1 MERDEIIYLDNNATA
16 PLDPAVIDEMLPRSS
31 ATQSTRSHRLDIFL
45 MRWQVKKMEDLSASI
60 ACRVTILIAAMLLP
74 MFLTSCGKKTQ
85 DGEEKIV
92 QESEDDFLDNDA
104 KPDERKYLVAAKPF
118 FVAVANQQYA
128 EAYALLSSHA
138 KARMSLNQFTPAE
151 QRADFQQNEANPL
164 TNVTAEQFAELMRY
178 VEAARGTP
186 RAPKMLNVFS
196 TDPDVLNRRSKEQ
209 FGAMDSMFA
218 IGAMPDSIPA
228 EIRRASLRGEIHAE
242 LSPEEL
248 EKVAQAQ
255 GISVEELKKEEGF
268 DPYLNLKVV
277 LVEEDG
283 ELKVGYFEFLPP
295 SMMD

>member
-1 MERDEIIYLDNNATA
+1 
-16 PLDPAVIDEMLPRSS
+16 
-31 ATQSTRSHRLDIFL
+31 
-45 MRWQVKKMEDLSASI
+45 MRCVTVKKMEARSGST
-60 ACRVTILIAAMLLP
+60 ACRVTILIAAILLP
-74 MFLTSCGKKTQ
+74 MLLAGCGKKNQ
-85 DGEEKIV
+85 HAEKETA
-92 QESEDDFLDNDA
+92 QQSENDFLDKDA
-104 KPDERKYLVAAKPF
+104 KPDERQYLVATKLF
-118 FVAVANQQYA
+118 FVAIANQQYP

-138 KARMSLNQFTPAE
+138 RARMSLNQFTPAE
-151 QRADFQQNEANPL
+151 ERADFQRNESNPMI
-164 TNVTAEQFAELMRY
+164 NVTAEQFAELMKY

-186 RAPKMLNVFS
+186 RAPKMLHVFS

-228 EIRRASLRGEIHAE
+228 DIRRASLRGQIHTD

-248 EKVAQAQ
+248 EKVAQAE
-255 GISVEELKKEEGF
+255 GVSVEELKKDENF

-277 LVEEDG
+277 LVEDDG